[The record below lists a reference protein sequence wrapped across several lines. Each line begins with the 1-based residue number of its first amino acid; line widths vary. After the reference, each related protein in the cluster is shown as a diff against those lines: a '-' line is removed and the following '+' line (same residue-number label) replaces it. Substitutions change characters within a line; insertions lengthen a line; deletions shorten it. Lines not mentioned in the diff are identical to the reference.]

1 MVETDVTQ
9 KCGLAERR
17 FKLKSEARR
26 PKISETIA
34 RLAVNGFGDDY
45 QPPVRLTVEPGQGLT
60 APELVIKVVSVACR
74 LS

>member
-1 MVETDVTQ
+1 MVETNVTQ
-9 KCGLAERR
+9 KCGLAELR
-17 FKLKSEARR
+17 FKLNSEARR

-45 QPPVRLTVEPGQGLT
+45 QPPVRLTIEPGQGLT
-60 APELVIKVVSVACR
+60 AAGLVMKSMLVACR